1 MAVNGNIIKQLRKE
15 AGLTQ
20 GELGKKLGVVKQTIS
35 SWENNVS
42 EPNSETLSE
51 LSKLFGV
58 SVAQLYDHGVPNIDY
73 ANFKMD
79 TPEFVLDFKMRIR
92 DLMEEQ
98 KMSEDE
104 FAQRVGFHKEEK
116 DAYLY
121 GNKMPS
127 IEDLIKIAGALN
139 VSTDY
144 LLNISS
150 RKRISSQE
158 ESLLQKFNRCDE
170 DSQQYLL
177 AKAGV
182 LCVEGISAV
191 AAGEYGKYADE
202 EKKSFPSSGTEGKGL
217 KKNNRTIGGILWYG
231 LQLGPILL
239 SASCLDGLGFI
250 NSEKRKLAWVSF
262 TYVHSDCFVSD
273 GLLTASG
280 TCWQHFMGNASRAT
294 DQCRFQQM
302 LHYQLCHQM

>member
-202 EKKSFPSSGTEGKGL
+202 EKNHFLRVVPKEKGL

-231 LQLGPILL
+231 LQLGPTLL

-250 NSEKRKLAWVSF
+250 NLEKRRLVWVFF
-262 TYVHSDCFVSD
+262 TYAHLDCFVSD

-280 TCWQHFMGNASRAT
+280 TCWPQYTENASRVT
-294 DQCRFQQM
+294 GQCRFPQT
-302 LHYQLCHQM
+302 HRYQLCHQM